1 MATPKKAKPAKV
13 PASKDEAGVFMATLD
28 HPLKADIEAMRML
41 ILAASPA
48 ISEGVKWN
56 SLSFR
61 KTDWFAIIH
70 LRSRDSVQLVFHTGA
85 KARDNPDFKIP
96 DPNRLIKWLAKDR
109 CLVALGAG
117 KTVKANTKA
126 FEAIVKA
133 WLKCV

>member
-1 MATPKKAKPAKV
+1 M

-85 KARDNPDFKIP
+85 RARDNPDFKIP